1 MNARSCPHRASIRR
15 DDVTP
20 FAYAQISSV
29 SSMSG
34 SKPAAPAPPVR
45 RRAWNAEVSIR
56 RTASITSHTAW
67 PSGSQSRMSGGSRNA

>member
-1 MNARSCPHRASIRR
+1 MNARSCWHSRSIRR
-15 DDVTP
+15 DDATP
-20 FAYAQISSV
+20 FAYAQTSSV

-45 RRAWNAEVSIR
+45 RRAWNAAVSIS
-56 RTASITSHTAW
+56 RTASMISHTGC